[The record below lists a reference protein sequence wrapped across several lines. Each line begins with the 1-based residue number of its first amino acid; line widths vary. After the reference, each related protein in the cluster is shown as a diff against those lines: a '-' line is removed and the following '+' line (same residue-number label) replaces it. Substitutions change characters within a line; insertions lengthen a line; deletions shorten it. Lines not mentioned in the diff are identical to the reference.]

1 MSASPAWT
9 GGRVCVVM
17 MSAIGDAVHA
27 LPVVTA
33 LKRHT
38 PTCRITWVLQPG
50 PAALVRGHPAVD
62 EIVLFEKSRGWRAY
76 RDVRRRLPDP
86 FDLVLSLQVAIKGGI
101 VTALTR
107 APVKLG
113 FDRARARD
121 LNWLFTTHRIPPHR
135 PQHVQDQYFEFLD
148 ALGVPREPVRWDLG
162 PWPRERDAQRR
173 FTSTLDRPAVAL
185 AIGSSDREREWL
197 PDRWADVAAALD
209 RDFGLEP
216 VLVGGRSPR
225 ELATEAAIGA
235 RAARPLRS
243 TLGIPLRDLVGVLD
257 ASALVVSV
265 NTAPLHLAVALERPV
280 IGLLGHWNPKRTGP
294 YRRFGD
300 LQLDA
305 YGEPG
310 EDYPISLQKRPGRM
324 GRITVRDV
332 LEKAEVW
339 RSCYGP
345 TWRGSAEA

>member
-1 MSASPAWT
+1 MIGIPAWT

-86 FDLVLSLQVAIKGGI
+86 FDIVLSLQVAIKGGI

-121 LNWLFTTHRIPPHR
+121 LNWLLTTHRIPPHP
-135 PQHVQDQYFEFLD
+135 PQHVQDQYFEFLT
-148 ALGVPREPVRWDLG
+148 ALGVPPEPVTWDLG
-162 PWPRERDAQRR
+162 PWPEERESQRALFAGIARPVVTLVIGTSHPQKEWLAERWAGLVDALVERYGLDPVIASGKSVRELETERAIAARARYRPRIVHGLRD
-173 FTSTLDRPAVAL
+173 TVAL
-185 AIGSSDREREWL
+185 IDG
-197 PDRWADVAAALD
+197 
-209 RDFGLEP
+209 
-216 VLVGGRSPR
+216 
-225 ELATEAAIGA
+225 
-235 RAARPLRS
+235 
-243 TLGIPLRDLVGVLD
+243 
-257 ASALVVSV
+257 SALVVSLD
-265 NTAPLHLAVALERPV
+265 TAPLHMAVALGRPV
-280 IGLLGHWNPKRTGP
+280 ISLIGYSNPKRVGP
-294 YRRFGD
+294 YRAFHDLIVDAFGD
-300 LQLDA
+300 
-305 YGEPG
+305 PG
-310 EDYPISLQKRPGRM
+310 EAYPISTAHRRDRM
-324 GRITVRDV
+324 PRIQLDDV
-332 LEKAEVW
+332 LAKVDRWRERYAGAAPAAE
-339 RSCYGP
+339 S
-345 TWRGSAEA
+345 